1 MLFRCWFVMFLLL
14 KRDRF
19 FRDTVTES
27 GSHLCVCVFFWGTIQ
42 TKMADSSLASAS
54 ARGELEKVEM
64 LLQNGANVNEKNA
77 FGRTPLQVMKLG
89 NPSIAEAL
97 LRAKANPNERDPL
110 LGLTVAHDAAR
121 DGFEDTLRVL
131 VDYGADVNIQDSEG
145 NLPLHLAAKEG
156 NLDVVKFLI
165 ERTIE
170 PRRANSKGMT
180 AHELAAMH
188 NRQSTAQWIE
198 GHSYGHVQN

>member
-1 MLFRCWFVMFLLL
+1 
-14 KRDRF
+14 
-19 FRDTVTES
+19 
-27 GSHLCVCVFFWGTIQ
+27 
-42 TKMADSSLASAS
+42 MADSSDADRLASAS
-54 ARGELEKVEM
+54 ARGELKIVEM

-97 LRAKANPNERDPL
+97 LKAKANPNERDPL
-110 LGLTVAHDAAR
+110 FGLTVAHDAAR

-170 PRRANSKGMT
+170 PRRANRKGMT

-198 GHSYGHVQN
+198 GHLYGHVQN